1 MDDMK
6 WEKATEVY
14 GRLEAELLKSFL
26 EAEGVPVELFQE
38 GAGQSVYAV
47 NVGALGLVEVFVPK
61 ERLAEALELIAAFQ
75 APQEEQPGDE
85 LSDEPPEEGELP
97 S

>member
-61 ERLAEALELIAAFQ
+61 ARLAEALELIAAFQ
-75 APQEEQPGDE
+75 APSEEQAGDE

-97 S
+97 T